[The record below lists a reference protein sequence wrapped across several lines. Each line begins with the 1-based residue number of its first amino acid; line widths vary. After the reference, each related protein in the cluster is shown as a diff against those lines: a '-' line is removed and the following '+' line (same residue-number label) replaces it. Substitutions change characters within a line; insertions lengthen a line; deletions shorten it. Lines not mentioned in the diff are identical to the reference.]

1 MSRLPFFYGWIMLPA
16 VMLVTICTSPG
27 QTYGISVF
35 NPYIQQSLGLSSA
48 ELSGAYMIGTVLASL
63 PLFWVGALMDRYGP
77 RRVLVGV
84 VILFGLTCIGMRYVS
99 GLGSLFLVF
108 SFTLFGAGFMSML
121 ARNALAMWFE
131 RRLGFTA
138 GCQIS
143 VWRLPWAPSRHLV
156 SR

>member
-27 QTYGISVF
+27 QTYGVSVF

-84 VILFGLTCIGMRYVS
+84 VVLFGLTCMGMRYVS

-108 SFTLFGAGFMSML
+108 FFLRFLGQGSMSML
-121 ARNALAMWFE
+121 AQELQIMC
-131 RRLGFTA
+131 GF
-138 GCQIS
+138 GFFYNK
-143 VWRLPWAPSRHLV
+143 
-156 SR
+156 